1 LCEKICLR
9 NPKPEV
15 ATISKKSYKE
25 KNMKEKTD
33 KILAIWHEHFS
44 DEENQY
50 SEFEPSDI
58 EYFVGCM
65 LYNHFAF
72 TKALENLK
80 TMDLSYDFL
89 SACGDEYDE
98 IQRIIKEI
106 EFESETESLAFL
118 QSFIAESRAKYTPS
132 ELYLLN
138 RLHNHIATLADIYS
152 GSIDVNPV
160 DFQNPLYR

>member
-1 LCEKICLR
+1 
-9 NPKPEV
+9 
-15 ATISKKSYKE
+15 
-25 KNMKEKTD
+25 MKEKTN
-33 KILAIWHEHFS
+33 KIVEIWHKHFEDDS
-44 DEENQY
+44 KHY

-72 TKALENLK
+72 SKALENLQ

-89 SACGDEYDE
+89 RECGEEYDE
-98 IQRIIKEI
+98 IQSIIKEI
-106 EFESETESLAFL
+106 RFASEEESLAFL
-118 QSFIAESRAKYTPS
+118 QSFIQASRAKYTKS

-138 RLHNHIATLADIYS
+138 RLHNHIVTLADIYS
-152 GSIDVNPV
+152 GSKDVSPV